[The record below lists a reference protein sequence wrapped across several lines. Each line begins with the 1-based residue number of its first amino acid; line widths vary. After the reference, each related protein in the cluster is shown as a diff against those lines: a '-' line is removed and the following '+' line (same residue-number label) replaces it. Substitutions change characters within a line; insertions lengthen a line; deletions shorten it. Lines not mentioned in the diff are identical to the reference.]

1 MKISK
6 SNAASLGHILA
17 DALHN
22 CKNADERSGVLRAR
36 EAIRDAL
43 GRDCQRSD
51 ADWQRYCAF
60 MNRFDARLDYLEPL
74 DAALRASAPF
84 PRPSQPA

>member
-6 SNAASLGHILA
+6 SNAARLGHIIA
-17 DALHN
+17 EALHACEN
-22 CKNADERSGVLRAR
+22 SEQRKGVLIAR
-36 EAIRDAL
+36 EAIQDAL
-43 GRDCQRSD
+43 RRDCQRSD

-74 DAALRASAPF
+74 DTMLRASAPF